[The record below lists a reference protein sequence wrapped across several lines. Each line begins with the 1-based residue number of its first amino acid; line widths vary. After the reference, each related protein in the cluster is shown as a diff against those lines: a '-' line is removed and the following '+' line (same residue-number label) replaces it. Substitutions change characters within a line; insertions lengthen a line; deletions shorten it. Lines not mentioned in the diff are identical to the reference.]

1 MRQDLDVVAAGWCL
15 RWIGAS
21 RGDDIDGGV
30 VRQFLVAKDA
40 AEVLVQIGR
49 VEEVVMCELRID
61 PIQSKV
67 QNDPGAGWFEAAQL
81 LHHGSGRMQQ
91 PLHGGNDFHVG
102 DDVIGRHR
110 YEDRHWSLR
119 TCTPVAVLPE

>member
-1 MRQDLDVVAAGWCL
+1 MWQDLDVVAAGWRL
-15 RWIGAS
+15 RWIGAC
-21 RGDDIDGGV
+21 RGDDIDRWV

-67 QNDPGAGWFEAAQL
+67 QNDAGAGRFERAAFL
-81 LHHGSGRMQQ
+81 WWKRV
-91 PLHGGNDFHVG
+91 N
-102 DDVIGRHR
+102 
-110 YEDRHWSLR
+110 
-119 TCTPVAVLPE
+119 AAAAA